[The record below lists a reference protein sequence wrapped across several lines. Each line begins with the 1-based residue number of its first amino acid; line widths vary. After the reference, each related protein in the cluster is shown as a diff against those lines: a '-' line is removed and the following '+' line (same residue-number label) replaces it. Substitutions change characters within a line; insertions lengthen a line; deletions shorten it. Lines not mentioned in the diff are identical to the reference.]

1 MVDHSLLQ
9 AGRIVS
15 SGGTQCVEAPSDPDC
30 YAALLPMCRTR
41 NLLEALLKLL
51 RWRPQALVLLPL
63 YAFCFAYWRWSRQ
76 DMVDLRFTGR
86 EQEKDGQGSPVLP
99 VSAPQQQ
106 PDAAQHSS

>member
-1 MVDHSLLQ
+1 
-9 AGRIVS
+9 
-15 SGGTQCVEAPSDPDC
+15 
-30 YAALLPMCRTR
+30 
-41 NLLEALLKLL
+41 
-51 RWRPQALVLLPL
+51 VLLPL

-99 VSAPQQQ
+99 VSTPQQE